1 MSNVVQLFPQP
12 GMELSLEG
20 LYLSHRLD
28 LLTGSGRPFV
38 YTNFISSLDGRI
50 ALKQPRGDH
59 LEVPAAVTN
68 SHDWRLFLE
77 LEAQAHVVITS
88 DRYLCEYAQ
97 GKAQD
102 ILSAPYTDDRY
113 ADLQRWRQAH
123 NLPLRPA
130 LAVLSET
137 LDFPLPDILDPHRQP
152 VLVFTAAA
160 ADRAKIDALRQRG
173 VEVVGTGEGSGVDGR
188 IVIATLAARGHQLI
202 YSAAGPR
209 VLHALLAGRVLDRLY
224 LTTACRLLGGDEF
237 AAVVKGPVL
246 NPPYDLQLEALYYDR
261 EEPATGGQLL
271 ACYTAPT
278 QENGGGI
285 DRAPADRG

>member
-1 MSNVVQLFPQP
+1 MQLFPQP
-12 GMELSLEG
+12 GTELSLEG

-38 YTNFISSLDGRI
+38 YTNFISSLDGRV
-50 ALKQPRGDH
+50 ALKQPRGDR

-152 VLVFTAAA
+152 VMVFTAAA

-173 VEVVGTGEGSGVDGR
+173 VEVVATGEGPGVDGR
-188 IVIATLAARGHQLI
+188 TIIATLAARGHQLI

-209 VLHALLAGRVLDRLY
+209 VLHALLAGRALDRLY

-261 EEPATGGQLL
+261 EEPAKGGQLL

-278 QENGGGI
+278 LENGGGI
-285 DRAPADRG
+285 DRAPADRS